1 MGERLLET
9 INKVLS
15 VDEARCMYAKAG
27 EPKKLVIIPGVNHGD
42 VYEAVNPDVFG
53 MLMKEALRWYD
64 NHLK

>member
-1 MGERLLET
+1 
-9 INKVLS
+9 
-15 VDEARCMYAKAG
+15 MYAKAG